1 MSEIKPPTTIVSSK
15 SHRVRIAPNRKTV
28 AIGERCNTLGSR
40 LIRNAVAKGQWNIV
54 VDKAVEQYEAGAG
67 IIDVNMMGVE
77 GVPEKVLL
85 PIAVTAI
92 RSKIDCPL
100 CLEFGDP
107 EALDLALGKAEG
119 RCLINSISGEQE
131 KLETVLPI
139 AKKHGAAMVAMTADD
154 DGIPYTPEGRLKCA
168 LKIVEA
174 GEAYGF
180 TLDDFVFDCIAIGL
194 ATDVGA
200 GRCTMDTIQLVRKEL
215 NANITLGASNVSFG
229 MPKRKVI
236 DASYMAIAIA
246 YGMNAPITDIT
257 HEGLR
262 WAIMTA
268 DIVNGT
274 DRLGMKFLKE
284 ARIEKRARQDALEA
298 EKAGTATA

>member
-1 MSEIKPPTTIVSSK
+1 MSEKKIPITIVSSK

-40 LIRNAVAKGQWNIV
+40 LIRKAVGLGQWSIV

-67 IIDVNMMGVE
+67 VIDINMMGLDI
-77 GVPEKVLL
+77 PEKVLL
-85 PIAVTAI
+85 PLAVTAI

-119 RCLINSISGEQE
+119 RCLINSISGEAE
-131 KLETVLPI
+131 KLEKVLPI
-139 AKKHGAAMVAMTADD
+139 ARKHGAAMVAMTADD

-168 LKIVEA
+168 RDILKA

-180 TLDDFVFDCIAIGL
+180 TIDDFIFDCIAIGL

-200 GRCTMDTIQLVRKEL
+200 GRCTMDAMQLIRREL
-215 NANITLGASNVSFG
+215 NANITLGASNASFG
-229 MPKRKVI
+229 MPKRKVL
-236 DASYMAIAIA
+236 DANYTAIAVA
-246 YGMNAPITDIT
+246 CGMNAPITDIT
-257 HEGLR
+257 SAGVK

-268 DIVNGT
+268 DIINGT

-284 ARIEKRARQDALEA
+284 SRAEKRARQEALEA
-298 EKAGTATA
+298 EKAGGAST

>member
-1 MSEIKPPTTIVSSK
+1 MSEQKIPITIVSSK

-28 AIGERCNTLGSR
+28 AIGERCNTLGS
-40 LIRNAVAKGQWNIV
+40 LMIRKAVARGQWDV
-54 VDKAVEQYEAGAG
+54 VVKKAVQQYEAGAG
-67 IIDVNMMGVE
+67 VIDINMMGIE
-77 GVPEKVLL
+77 SIPEKVLL
-85 PIAVTAI
+85 PLAVTAI
-92 RSKIDCPL
+92 RSAIDCPL
-100 CLEFGDP
+100 CIEFGDP

-131 KLETVLPI
+131 KLEQVLPI

-168 LKIVEA
+168 LKILEA

-200 GRCTMDTIQLVRKEL
+200 GRCTMETIQLVRKEL

-236 DASYMAIAIA
+236 DANYIAIAIA

-262 WAIMTA
+262 WAMMTA
-268 DIVNGT
+268 DVVNGT

-284 ARIEKRARQDALEA
+284 SRKEKRLKEEA
-298 EKAGTATA
+298 AAAAAAAESA